1 MLIVHIYLSGM
12 LLKRKKSIQAACRN
26 TAGALTAAEML
37 QTLQNGSCWCG
48 THSPEARGSS
58 AGWLQDAAGRGS
70 SLPSP
75 RACSPDWT
83 LGNNILH
90 TRVATQTLKKV
101 KSRFRKSWVILTHT
115 EASSW
120 PIADPTTQKG
130 KSVPLWRA
138 GVHWSLRGFSA
149 VLKSHT
155 QLQIRHPETRDR
167 ISPLPTDLLPVLIFS
182 VVYLTT
188 LVLHPSIIFTF
199 LPSTPNTRV
208 LTILMSN

>member
-1 MLIVHIYLSGM
+1 MGIIPLLPTYHVDSTCIFIRHASEEEEVNPGCLQEHSRSLNYCWDVANAPKWIMLMWHPLPS
-12 LLKRKKSIQAACRN
+12 
-26 TAGALTAAEML
+26 T
-37 QTLQNGSCWCG
+37 
-48 THSPEARGSS
+48 EARGSS
-58 AGWLQDAAGRGS
+58 AGWLQDAADRGS
-70 SLPSP
+70 SLTCP

-90 TRVATQTLKKV
+90 TRVAIQTLKKV

-120 PIADPTTQKG
+120 SIGDPTTQKG

-149 VLKSHT
+149 VPKSHT
-155 QLQIRHPETRDR
+155 QLQIRHPEARDR

-182 VVYLTT
+182 L
-188 LVLHPSIIFTF
+188 SA
-199 LPSTPNTRV
+199 
-208 LTILMSN
+208 